1 MTAIQL
7 EHFLSELR
15 ACVGAAHVLTQ
26 ALDTW
31 SYTEDWRKK
40 YHGKALAVVSP
51 GSTEEVAAVMKAAC
65 TYKVPVV
72 TQGGNTGL
80 SGGATPDDSDLQIVL
95 STRRL
100 NRIRHIDTANDAV
113 IVEAGVVLQVLQD
126 AALECDRLFPMT

>member
-65 TYKVPVV
+65 T
-72 TQGGNTGL
+72 
-80 SGGATPDDSDLQIVL
+80 
-95 STRRL
+95 
-100 NRIRHIDTANDAV
+100 
-113 IVEAGVVLQVLQD
+113 
-126 AALECDRLFPMT
+126 

>member
-15 ACVGAAHVLTQ
+15 TCVGAAHVLTQ

-80 SGGATPDDSDLQIVL
+80 SGGATPDDSGLQIVL
-95 STRRL
+95 NESWSSCHQSIPEHWRTR
-100 NRIRHIDTANDAV
+100 
-113 IVEAGVVLQVLQD
+113 
-126 AALECDRLFPMT
+126 FPASQRTW